1 MTDVFHMPVTVK
13 EARELKKLDDAW
25 DSIPTV
31 VGLFQYYRIL
41 GPQRTKRILEA
52 LGKKQKV
59 MIHII
64 KVMVCGRCELKET
77 LAPITEGEQI
87 AIGND
92 PRYRCFAC
100 RKLEEA
106 GL

>member
-1 MTDVFHMPVTVK
+1 MTEVFHIPVSIK

-25 DSIPTV
+25 DSISTV
-31 VGLFQYYRIL
+31 AGLFQYYRIL
-41 GPQRTKRILEA
+41 GPQRTRAILAA

-59 MIHII
+59 RIHII
-64 KVMVCGRCELKET
+64 KVMECGRCGFRET

-87 AIGND
+87 ALGMD
-92 PRYRCFAC
+92 PLFRCFAC